1 MEDEIVGKKN
11 YQDNLIK
18 KKEYKDQFPIN
29 QMLNDEI

>member
-1 MEDEIVGKKN
+1 MKLWEKN
-11 YQDNLIK
+11 YQDNPIK